1 MKKTSILCI
10 ILAAA
15 VVLLCAKLALNNS
28 KSQANQDN
36 VTNIEDA
43 TYNSIMTRTSIR
55 KFQDKAIE
63 SDKIEKLLRAGM
75 AAPTAVNKQP
85 WHFVVITDANIM
97 KNVSRQ
103 GEGAPLGI
111 AVCGDMDK
119 ALGGEA
125 RDFWVQDA
133 SAATENILLAAHA
146 MGLGAVWTGVYP
158 IINRCTEVAE
168 TLQLPG
174 NIIPLN
180 IIIIGYPAEEPAV
193 KDKWNTAN
201 ISYNVYGGNR

>member
-28 KSQANQDN
+28 KSQANQDK

-85 WHFVVITDANIM
+85 WHFVVITDADIM

-103 GEGAPLGI
+103 GAGAPLGI
-111 AVCGDMDK
+111 AVCGDM
-119 ALGGEA
+119 
-125 RDFWVQDA
+125 
-133 SAATENILLAAHA
+133 
-146 MGLGAVWTGVYP
+146 
-158 IINRCTEVAE
+158 
-168 TLQLPG
+168 
-174 NIIPLN
+174 
-180 IIIIGYPAEEPAV
+180 
-193 KDKWNTAN
+193 
-201 ISYNVYGGNR
+201 